1 MDDKKAA
8 RTNFRVLFLKKMDR
22 NGVVRSLGNLSKVI
36 LKITVL
42 GHLERAGNPAE
53 LGEASGMLPEPLFRS

>member
-8 RTNFRVLFLKKMDR
+8 RTNFRVLFLKTMDR
-22 NGVVRSLGNLSKVI
+22 NGVVRSLGDISKII
-36 LKITVL
+36 LKIKVL
-42 GHLERAGNPAE
+42 GHLERAGNPAG